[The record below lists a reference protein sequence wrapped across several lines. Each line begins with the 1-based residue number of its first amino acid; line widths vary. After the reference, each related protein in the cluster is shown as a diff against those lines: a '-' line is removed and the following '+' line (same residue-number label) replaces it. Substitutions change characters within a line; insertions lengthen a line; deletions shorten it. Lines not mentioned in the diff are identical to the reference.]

1 MVKYMS
7 LIKNYL
13 DFAIIK
19 AKILFYRRTIPKRV
33 VSLRKKEHIR
43 TVFMLSDVSLWKT
56 EGLFIAMR
64 EHPRFLPILAVTP
77 MNAVPASEP
86 NKRYNRL
93 KDYLHEKG
101 YDFVEINK
109 DNFKSLNPN
118 IILYQQP
125 YEGFLPKELS
135 FREVI
140 NNALVV
146 HVAYGIHTLS
156 AIPKHSFSDDQPL
169 HRYAWQLY
177 MENEE
182 TLVCGKYTLLKGSNM
197 VVTGVPMQ
205 DLLISSIG
213 LKNTSW
219 KSQSS
224 KKKRIIWAP
233 HHTLPI
239 KGAYNFINLS
249 TFLDVYEIMLEMAD
263 MYKDTVQ
270 FAFKPHPFLKKK
282 LYFYWGKEKTEAY
295 YAEWSNRENTQIS
308 EGEYLN
314 LFSNSDALIH
324 DCNSFQVEYC
334 YTCKPCLFL
343 IHPHN
348 INNQLDELN
357 DFGKRV
363 FRMHDFGITRDDIEA
378 FILRV
383 VSGEDIRKQE
393 RESLFN
399 NYLCPPNNKTASEN
413 IINAILGEEEYANI
427 N

>member
-109 DNFKSLNPN
+109 DNFKSLNPD

-146 HVAYGIHTLS
+146 DVTYGSHTLS
-156 AIPKHSFSDDQPL
+156 ATPKNSFIADQPL

-177 MENEE
+177 MENNE
-182 TLVCGKYTLLKGSNM
+182 TLECGKYTLLKGSNM

-263 MYKDTVQ
+263 KYKDAVQ

-282 LYFYWGKEKTEAY
+282 LYYYWGKEKTEAY

-324 DCNSFQVEYC
+324 DCNSFLVEYC

-348 INNQLDELN
+348 INKQLDELN

-363 FRMHDFGITRDDIEA
+363 FRMHDFGISRDDIEA
-378 FILRV
+378 FVLRV
-383 VSGEDIRKQE
+383 VSGEDMRKHE
-393 RESLFN
+393 RESLFI
-399 NYLCPPNNKTASEN
+399 NYLCPPHNKTASEN